1 MQCELC
7 ASAARPNHIKLSYL
21 QEEFGEAVSARFCS
35 YDRYAVN
42 VWRLSALLLI
52 TAKTAMLA
60 CSQLLYKLASH
71 PVS

>member
-7 ASAARPNHIKLSYL
+7 ASAARHIKLSYL
-21 QEEFGEAVSARFCS
+21 QEEFGEAVSACFCS

-42 VWRLSALLLI
+42 VWRLRVLLLI